1 MPTFGSNVGGVGG
14 LVLFGVS
21 SLWQPHETPLP
32 DLASVINDG
41 QLFSPEWGD
50 DSMFGGDP
58 TPEMHYWDGS
68 AYVDVTAI
76 CSPFAL
82 SRVSASVHTRAMARA
97 MLSAQTHPSDCIL
110 ATEIGISLPSAF
122 VYDEKTGEYTMVTAP
137 KIINGTLPKLVK
149 IKPPDKTIPP
159 LRMRFNS
166 SITTEV
172 LLNGERNPST
182 MLLDGSMAFCVQLL
196 RASIAPPCWR
206 NLD

>member
-1 MPTFGSNVGGVGG
+1 
-14 LVLFGVS
+14 
-21 SLWQPHETPLP
+21 
-32 DLASVINDG
+32 
-41 QLFSPEWGD
+41 
-50 DSMFGGDP
+50 
-58 TPEMHYWDGS
+58 
-68 AYVDVTAI
+68 
-76 CSPFAL
+76 
-82 SRVSASVHTRAMARA
+82 MARA